1 MQQTATRVRQSMAG
15 LGVHLRLDWVKHC
28 LQEGGGAERDASG
41 QRQQSEEQ
49 EGVYRTFLACDLRE
63 AGEACL
69 PAGVGS
75 MVKERVKGKMVV
87 QVENAR
93 DIAKNLEQREKV
105 DGSSA
110 HHTLKLALGDGRQT
124 VAAFEYRRVQGLV
137 ADPPLGLKLL
147 LVEPWVRRGI
157 LLLSSENTTVL
168 GGEVSSLVEAREAA
182 RAGGTQGTTG
192 AATNATNNDDAAEPR
207 TSRNQPGRP
216 TGRTADGAAGNSGP
230 RAPGAPRNA
239 TRDQAENGSRPRP
252 PPGGSRRRHDENA
265 DPININIVSNSG
277 VVDLSSSSSSS
288 GGNADTTLSRGRRT
302 ADAEEQR
309 SRSAS
314 GKAGVVGSSRPSGSG
329 SGVFNPYAA
338 ATGPGSPP
346 ARSAAASTRA
356 RVHNPYSAS
365 TLSATSSAAAE
376 TVGTA
381 RSESQQGA
389 VRSIS
394 SGSSGGQGRP
404 RGGEASTR
412 VPAFQDLEDDDG
424 PGFEYLE
431 EPDFDDEEDY
441 NEPPEEAIAAAAAA
455 VRHGRNP
462 GMRSDAPRV
471 STSAESSSP
480 AAAAAAAAAAVTP
493 RPTIVSAKVQK
504 EKLRQAQEE
513 EESRKRRRGRGE
525 GGGIGGGD
533 GGVADIEG
541 EFGGGGRS
549 RNGPEVSSRSKRGR
563 SSSEIGNRAGGDR
576 ERSNETRPSPP
587 SGPYTSLEDLDRLA
601 AAGGGMFRVKAVV
614 SDTKNCKIR
623 KKKYLLVVE
632 IEDGTAVVSVR
643 LSEQITRRLFG
654 VEAREFKKIF
664 QADPAKAISIQTRV
678 EKEIRE
684 MEGVMEIHTSAGA
697 TSSQSPATPGAAM
710 SQNSATGDSEWGLP
724 MVVSVKP
731 PTDGDCHELLSR
743 VTSLL

>member
-28 LQEGGGAERDASG
+28 LEAGGGMDPGASGNG
-41 QRQQSEEQ
+41 QRQQSEAQ

-69 PAGVGS
+69 PAGVGG

-124 VAAFEYRRVQGLV
+124 VAAFEYKRVQGLV

-157 LLLSSENTTVL
+157 LLLSSDNTTVL
-168 GGEVSSLVEAREAA
+168 GGEVSSLVEARETAC
-182 RAGGTQGTTG
+182 AGGAQSTAGT
-192 AATNATNNDDAAEPR
+192 ATNATNNDDTVEPR
-207 TSRNQPGRP
+207 TSRTQPGEP
-216 TGRTADGAAGNSGP
+216 PGRTATDSGAAGNSGP
-230 RAPGAPRNA
+230 RARAPRNA
-239 TRDQAENGSRPRP
+239 TRAQGENGGRPRP
-252 PPGGSRRRHDENA
+252 PQPGGSHRPDDNA
-265 DPININIVSNSG
+265 GPSG

-288 GGNADTTLSRGRRT
+288 GGNADTPLSSQGRRAT
-302 ADAEEQR
+302 DTEGQQR

-314 GKAGVVGSSRPSGSG
+314 GKGGVVGSSRPSGSG

-338 ATGPGSPP
+338 ATGPGSTPG
-346 ARSAAASTRA
+346 RSAAASTRA
-356 RVHNPYSAS
+356 RVRNPYSAS
-365 TLSATSSAAAE
+365 TLSASSSAAE

-381 RSESQQGA
+381 RSESQQSTA
-389 VRSIS
+389 RSRS

-404 RGGEASTR
+404 RGGETR

-431 EPDFDDEEDY
+431 EPDFVDEEDDD
-441 NEPPEEAIAAAAAA
+441 EPPEEAATAAAA
-455 VRHGRNP
+455 VRNGRNP
-462 GMRSDAPRV
+462 GMLSDPPRV
-471 STSAESSSP
+471 SASTESSSP
-480 AAAAAAAAAAVTP
+480 TAAAVTP
-493 RPTIVSAKVQK
+493 RPTIVSARVQK
-504 EKLRQAQEE
+504 EKLRREQE

-525 GGGIGGGD
+525 GGGSGGGD
-533 GGVADIEG
+533 GEVADIEG
-541 EFGGGGRS
+541 EFGGVGSS
-549 RNGPEVSSRSKRGR
+549 RTGLEVSSRSKRGR
-563 SSSEIGNRAGGDR
+563 SSSEIGSRAGGDR
-576 ERSNETRPSPP
+576 ERRNETTPSPP
-587 SGPYTSLEDLDRLA
+587 SGPYTSLEDLDRLV
-601 AAGGGMFRVKAVV
+601 AAGGGMYRVKAVV

-664 QADPAKAISIQTRV
+664 QADPEKAISIQTRV

-684 MEGVMEIHTSAGA
+684 MEGVMEIQTSAGA

>member
-28 LQEGGGAERDASG
+28 LEAGGGMDPGAIGNG
-41 QRQQSEEQ
+41 QRQQSEAQ

-69 PAGVGS
+69 PAGVGG

-147 LVEPWVRRGI
+147 LVEPWIRRGI

-168 GGEVSSLVEAREAA
+168 GGEVSSLVEARETA
-182 RAGGTQGTTG
+182 RAGGAQSSAG
-192 AATNATNNDDAAEPR
+192 AATNATNNDDTVEPR
-207 TSRNQPGRP
+207 TSRNQPGEP
-216 TGRTADGAAGNSGP
+216 AGRTTTDSGAAGNSGP
-230 RAPGAPRNA
+230 PAPAPRNA
-239 TRDQAENGSRPRP
+239 TRAQAEIGGRPRP
-252 PPGGSRRRHDENA
+252 PQPGGSHRHDENA
-265 DPININIVSNSG
+265 DPSG
-277 VVDLSSSSSSS
+277 VVDLSSASSS
-288 GGNADTTLSRGRRT
+288 GGNADTPLSSQGRRA
-302 ADAEEQR
+302 ADTEGQQR
-309 SRSAS
+309 SR
-314 GKAGVVGSSRPSGSG
+314 

-338 ATGPGSPP
+338 ATGPGSTP
-346 ARSAAASTRA
+346 AKSAAASTRA
-356 RVHNPYSAS
+356 RVSNPYSAS
-365 TLSATSSAAAE
+365 TLSVTSSAAE

-381 RSESQQGA
+381 RSQSPQGA
-389 VRSIS
+389 ARSRS

-404 RGGEASTR
+404 RGGETR

-431 EPDFDDEEDY
+431 EPDFDDEEHD
-441 NEPPEEAIAAAAAA
+441 NEPPEEAVAAANAAA
-455 VRHGRNP
+455 VRNGRNP
-462 GMRSDAPRV
+462 GMRSDPPRV
-471 STSAESSSP
+471 STSTESPSP
-480 AAAAAAAAAAVTP
+480 TAAPVAP
-493 RPTIVSAKVQK
+493 RPTIVSARVQK
-504 EKLRQAQEE
+504 EKLRQEQE

-525 GGGIGGGD
+525 GGGGDVGD
-533 GGVADIEG
+533 GEVADIEG
-541 EFGGGGRS
+541 EFGGGGSS
-549 RNGPEVSSRSKRGR
+549 RTGLEVSSRSKRGR
-563 SSSEIGNRAGGDR
+563 SSSEIGSRAGGGR
-576 ERSNETRPSPP
+576 ERSNGTRPSPP

-601 AAGGGMFRVKAVV
+601 AAGGGMYRVKAVV

-664 QADPAKAISIQTRV
+664 QADPEKAISIQTRV

-684 MEGVMEIHTSAGA
+684 MEGVMEIQTSAGA

-731 PTDGDCHELLSR
+731 PTDGDCLELLSR

>member
-28 LQEGGGAERDASG
+28 LEAGGGMDPGASGNG
-41 QRQQSEEQ
+41 QRQQSEAQ

-63 AGEACL
+63 VGEACL
-69 PAGVGS
+69 PAGVGG

-124 VAAFEYRRVQGLV
+124 VAAFEYKRVQGLV

-157 LLLSSENTTVL
+157 LLLSSDNTIVL
-168 GGEVSSLVEAREAA
+168 GGEVSSLVEARETA
-182 RAGGTQGTTG
+182 RAGGAQSTAG
-192 AATNATNNDDAAEPR
+192 AATNATNNDDTVEPR
-207 TSRNQPGRP
+207 TSRNQPGEP
-216 TGRTADGAAGNSGP
+216 PGRTATDSGAAGNSGP
-230 RAPGAPRNA
+230 RARAPRNA
-239 TRDQAENGSRPRP
+239 TRAQAENSGWPRP
-252 PPGGSRRRHDENA
+252 PQPGGSHRHDENA
-265 DPININIVSNSG
+265 DPSG

-288 GGNADTTLSRGRRT
+288 GGNADTPLSSQGRR
-302 ADAEEQR
+302 ADDTEGRQR

-314 GKAGVVGSSRPSGSG
+314 GNGGVVGSSRPSGSS

-338 ATGPGSPP
+338 ATGPSSTPG
-346 ARSAAASTRA
+346 RSAVASTRA
-356 RVHNPYSAS
+356 RVRNPYSAS
-365 TLSATSSAAAE
+365 TLSATSSAAE

-381 RSESQQGA
+381 RSESQQSVA
-389 VRSIS
+389 QSRSY
-394 SGSSGGQGRP
+394 GSSGEQGRP
-404 RGGEASTR
+404 RGGETR

-431 EPDFDDEEDY
+431 EPDFDDEEDDD
-441 NEPPEEAIAAAAAA
+441 EPPEEAATAAAA
-455 VRHGRNP
+455 VRNGRNP
-462 GMRSDAPRV
+462 GMLSDPPRV
-471 STSAESSSP
+471 SASTERSSP
-480 AAAAAAAAAAVTP
+480 TAAAVTP
-493 RPTIVSAKVQK
+493 RTTIVSARVQK
-504 EKLRQAQEE
+504 EKLRQEQE

-525 GGGIGGGD
+525 GGGSGGGD
-533 GGVADIEG
+533 GEVADIEG
-541 EFGGGGRS
+541 EFGGVGRS
-549 RNGPEVSSRSKRGR
+549 RTELEVSSRSKRGR
-563 SSSEIGNRAGGDR
+563 SSSEIGSRAGGDR
-576 ERSNETRPSPP
+576 ERRNETRPSPS
-587 SGPYTSLEDLDRLA
+587 SGPYTSLEDLDRFA

-664 QADPAKAISIQTRV
+664 QADPEKAISIQTRV

-684 MEGVMEIHTSAGA
+684 MEGVMEIQTSAGA
-697 TSSQSPATPGAAM
+697 TSSQSPATPGAM

>member
-1 MQQTATRVRQSMAG
+1 MDVDQTATRVRQSMAG

-28 LQEGGGAERDASG
+28 LEAGGGMDPGAIGNG
-41 QRQQSEEQ
+41 QRQQSEAQ

-69 PAGVGS
+69 PAGVGG

-168 GGEVSSLVEAREAA
+168 GGEVSSLVEARETA
-182 RAGGTQGTTG
+182 RAGGAQSTAG
-192 AATNATNNDDAAEPR
+192 AATNATNNDDTVEPR
-207 TSRNQPGRP
+207 TSRNQPGEP
-216 TGRTADGAAGNSGP
+216 AGRTDSGAAGNSGP
-230 RAPGAPRNA
+230 RAPAPRNA
-239 TRDQAENGSRPRP
+239 TRAQAENGGRPRP
-252 PPGGSRRRHDENA
+252 PQPGGSHRHDEDA
-265 DPININIVSNSG
+265 DPSG
-277 VVDLSSSSSSS
+277 VVDLSSASSS
-288 GGNADTTLSRGRRT
+288 GGNADTPLSSQGRRA
-302 ADAEEQR
+302 ADTEGQQR

-314 GKAGVVGSSRPSGSG
+314 GKGGVVGSSRPSGSG

-338 ATGPGSPP
+338 ATGPGSTP
-346 ARSAAASTRA
+346 ARSAAPSTRA
-356 RVHNPYSAS
+356 RVRNPYSAS
-365 TLSATSSAAAE
+365 TLSATSSAAE

-389 VRSIS
+389 ARSRS

-404 RGGEASTR
+404 RGGETR

-431 EPDFDDEEDY
+431 EPDFDDEEDD
-441 NEPPEEAIAAAAAA
+441 NEPPEEAAAAATAAA
-455 VRHGRNP
+455 VRKGRNP
-462 GMRSDAPRV
+462 GMRSDPPRV
-471 STSAESSSP
+471 STSTESPSP
-480 AAAAAAAAAAVTP
+480 TAAAVTP
-493 RPTIVSAKVQK
+493 RPTIVSARVQK
-504 EKLRQAQEE
+504 EKLRQEQE

-525 GGGIGGGD
+525 GGGGDVGD
-533 GGVADIEG
+533 GEVADIEG

-549 RNGPEVSSRSKRGR
+549 RTGLEVSSRSKRGR
-563 SSSEIGNRAGGDR
+563 SSSEIGSRAGGGRDR
-576 ERSNETRPSPP
+576 SKGTRPSPP

-601 AAGGGMFRVKAVV
+601 AAGGGMYRVKAVV

-664 QADPAKAISIQTRV
+664 Q
-678 EKEIRE
+678 
-684 MEGVMEIHTSAGA
+684 
-697 TSSQSPATPGAAM
+697 
-710 SQNSATGDSEWGLP
+710 
-724 MVVSVKP
+724 
-731 PTDGDCHELLSR
+731 
-743 VTSLL
+743 